1 MDKSLLRL
9 NLQLFATTMTT
20 ETGSLSA
27 EMKTFYEKRLLDQAE
42 PLLVHNQFGDKYP
55 IPAGSGKKI
64 EFRKYSALPKALTAL
79 TEGVTPA
86 GNSLTVTT
94 VEGTVKQYGD
104 WIQLSDMLQMT
115 AIDNNVVQAT
125 KLLSSQAGRTLD
137 TVTREVLAGGTNV
150 IYAPKVVDGAE
161 TEVLSRSTLTPEC
174 VLTPFVVMRAAATLE
189 AMNTPK
195 IDGSYVLIIHPYC
208 RETLQE
214 SPGWVDV
221 VKYKEGNNTFS
232 GEIGKIGDVRVV
244 TTSEAKVIN
253 DSTCPVV
260 ENTTYYSVF
269 TSLLLGANAYGVTE
283 LENGGLQ
290 HIVKQLG
297 YGEDP
302 LNQRSS
308 CGWKATSAA
317 VRLCEEYMV
326 RIESLSPVWSKKVKA
341 N

>member
-55 IPAGSGKKI
+55 IPANNGKKI

-244 TTSEAKVIN
+244 TTSEAKIIN

-260 ENTTYYSVF
+260 ESTTYYSVF
-269 TSLLLGANAYGVTE
+269 TSLLLGANAYGVTM

-308 CGWKATSAA
+308 CGWKATSVA

>member
-1 MDKSLLRL
+1 MDKSLLKL

-55 IPAGSGKKI
+55 IPANNGKKI

-195 IDGSYVLIIHPYC
+195 INGSYVLITHPYC

-260 ENTTYYSVF
+260 ESTTYYSVF
-269 TSLLLGANAYGVTE
+269 TSLLLGANAYGVTM
-283 LENGGLQ
+283 LENGGFQ

-308 CGWKATSAA
+308 CGWKATSVA

>member
-55 IPAGSGKKI
+55 IPANNGKKI

-79 TEGVTPA
+79 TEGVTPS

-195 IDGSYVLIIHPYC
+195 INGSYVLITHPYC

-260 ENTTYYSVF
+260 ESTTYYSVF

-308 CGWKATSAA
+308 CGWKATSVA

>member
-79 TEGVTPA
+79 TEGVTPT

-195 IDGSYVLIIHPYC
+195 INGSYVLITHPYC

-260 ENTTYYSVF
+260 ESTTYYSVF

-308 CGWKATSAA
+308 CGWKATSVA

>member
-86 GNSLTVTT
+86 GNSLAVTT

-104 WIQLSDMLQMT
+104 WIQFSDMLQMT

-195 IDGSYVLIIHPYC
+195 INGSYVLITHPYC

-244 TTSEAKVIN
+244 TTSEAKIIN

-260 ENTTYYSVF
+260 ESTTYYSVF

-308 CGWKATSAA
+308 CGWKATSVA

>member
-42 PLLVHNQFGDKYP
+42 PRLVHNQFGDKYP

-86 GNSLTVTT
+86 GNSLNVTA

-195 IDGSYVLIIHPYC
+195 IDGSYVLITHPYC

-260 ENTTYYSVF
+260 EDSTYYSVF

-308 CGWKATSAA
+308 CGWKATSVA

>member
-244 TTSEAKVIN
+244 TTSEAKIIN

-260 ENTTYYSVF
+260 EDSTYYSVF

-308 CGWKATSAA
+308 CGWKATSVA

>member
-86 GNSLTVTT
+86 GNSLNVTT

-195 IDGSYVLIIHPYC
+195 IDGSYVLITHPYC

-244 TTSEAKVIN
+244 TTSEAKIIN
-253 DSTCPVV
+253 DSTCPVM
-260 ENTTYYSVF
+260 EESTYYSVF
-269 TSLLLGANAYGVTE
+269 TSLLLGANAYGVTM

-308 CGWKATSAA
+308 CGWKATSVA

>member
-86 GNSLTVTT
+86 GNSLNVTT

-195 IDGSYVLIIHPYC
+195 INGSYVLIIHPYC

-260 ENTTYYSVF
+260 EESTYYSVF

-308 CGWKATSAA
+308 CGWKATSVAM
-317 VRLCEEYMV
+317 RLCEEYMV

>member
-55 IPAGSGKKI
+55 IPANNGKKI

-150 IYAPKVVDGAE
+150 MYAPKVVDGAE
-161 TEVLSRSTLTPEC
+161 TEVLSRSALTPEC

-195 IDGSYVLIIHPYC
+195 INGSYVLIIHPYC

-260 ENTTYYSVF
+260 ESSTYYSVF

-308 CGWKATSAA
+308 CGWKATSVA

>member
-161 TEVLSRSTLTPEC
+161 TEVLSRSALTPEC

-195 IDGSYVLIIHPYC
+195 INGSYVLIIHPYC

-260 ENTTYYSVF
+260 EESTYYSVF

-308 CGWKATSAA
+308 CGWKATSVA

>member
-195 IDGSYVLIIHPYC
+195 IDGSYVLIIHPYF

-260 ENTTYYSVF
+260 EESTYYSVF
-269 TSLLLGANAYGVTE
+269 TSLLLGANAYGVTM

-308 CGWKATSAA
+308 CGWKATSVA

>member
-55 IPAGSGKKI
+55 IPANNGKKI

-195 IDGSYVLIIHPYC
+195 INGSYVLITHPYC

-260 ENTTYYSVF
+260 ESTTYYSVF

>member
-55 IPAGSGKKI
+55 IPANNGKKI

-195 IDGSYVLIIHPYC
+195 INGSYVLITHPYC

-244 TTSEAKVIN
+244 TTSEAKIIN

-260 ENTTYYSVF
+260 EDSTYYSVF
-269 TSLLLGANAYGVTE
+269 TSLLLGANAYGVTM

-308 CGWKATSAA
+308 CGWKATSVA

>member
-86 GNSLTVTT
+86 GNSLNVTT

-150 IYAPKVVDGAE
+150 MYAPKVVDGAE

-260 ENTTYYSVF
+260 ESTTYYSVF
-269 TSLLLGANAYGVTE
+269 TSLLLGANAYGVTM

-308 CGWKATSAA
+308 CGWKATSVA

>member
-150 IYAPKVVDGAE
+150 MYAPKVVDGAE

-195 IDGSYVLIIHPYC
+195 INGSYVLITHPYC

-260 ENTTYYSVF
+260 KSTTYYSVF

-308 CGWKATSAA
+308 CGWKATSVA

>member
-1 MDKSLLRL
+1 MDKNLLRL

-55 IPAGSGKKI
+55 IPANNGKKI

-260 ENTTYYSVF
+260 ESTTYYSVF

-308 CGWKATSAA
+308 CGWKATSVA

>member
-55 IPAGSGKKI
+55 IPANNGKKI

-150 IYAPKVVDGAE
+150 IYAPKVADGVE

-195 IDGSYVLIIHPYC
+195 INGSYVLIIHPYC

-260 ENTTYYSVF
+260 EESTYYSVF

-308 CGWKATSAA
+308 CGWKATSVA

>member
-1 MDKSLLRL
+1 MDKSLLKL

-260 ENTTYYSVF
+260 ESTTYYSVF
-269 TSLLLGANAYGVTE
+269 TSLLLGANAYGVTM

-308 CGWKATSAA
+308 CGWKATSVA

>member
-55 IPAGSGKKI
+55 IPANNGKKI

-150 IYAPKVVDGAE
+150 MYAPKVVDGAE
-161 TEVLSRSTLTPEC
+161 TEVLSRSALTPEC

-195 IDGSYVLIIHPYC
+195 INGSYVLIIHPYC

-260 ENTTYYSVF
+260 ESTTYYSVF

-308 CGWKATSAA
+308 CGWKATSVA

>member
-1 MDKSLLRL
+1 MDKNLLRL

-55 IPAGSGKKI
+55 IPANNGKKI

-195 IDGSYVLIIHPYC
+195 IDGSYVLITHPYC

-260 ENTTYYSVF
+260 ESTTYYSVF

-308 CGWKATSAA
+308 CGWKATSVA

>member
-86 GNSLTVTT
+86 GNSLNVTT

-161 TEVLSRSTLTPEC
+161 TEVLNRSTLTPEC

-260 ENTTYYSVF
+260 EDSTYYSVF
-269 TSLLLGANAYGVTE
+269 TSLLLGANAYGVTM

-308 CGWKATSAA
+308 CGWKATSVA

>member
-104 WIQLSDMLQMT
+104 WIQFSDMLQMT

-150 IYAPKVVDGAE
+150 IYAPKVADGVE

-260 ENTTYYSVF
+260 EESTYYSVF

-308 CGWKATSAA
+308 CGWKATSVA

>member
-86 GNSLTVTT
+86 GNSLNVTT

-195 IDGSYVLIIHPYC
+195 INGSYVLITHPYC

-244 TTSEAKVIN
+244 TTSEAKIIN

-260 ENTTYYSVF
+260 ESTTYYSVF

-308 CGWKATSAA
+308 CGWKATSVA

>member
-55 IPAGSGKKI
+55 IPANNGKKI

-260 ENTTYYSVF
+260 ETTTYYSVF

-308 CGWKATSAA
+308 CGWKATSVA

>member
-9 NLQLFATTMTT
+9 NLQLFATAMTT

-55 IPAGSGKKI
+55 IPANNGKKI

-137 TVTREVLAGGTNV
+137 TVTREVMAGGTNV

-195 IDGSYVLIIHPYC
+195 INGSYVLITHPYC

-260 ENTTYYSVF
+260 ESTTYYSVF

-308 CGWKATSAA
+308 CGWKATSVA

>member
-150 IYAPKVVDGAE
+150 MYAPKVVDGAE

-195 IDGSYVLIIHPYC
+195 INGSYVLITHPYC

-260 ENTTYYSVF
+260 ESTTYYSVF

-308 CGWKATSAA
+308 CGWKATSVA

>member
-125 KLLSSQAGRTLD
+125 KLLSSQAGRTMD

-244 TTSEAKVIN
+244 TTSEAKIIN

-260 ENTTYYSVF
+260 ESTTYYSVF

-308 CGWKATSAA
+308 CGWKATSVA

>member
-55 IPAGSGKKI
+55 IPANNGKKI

-161 TEVLSRSTLTPEC
+161 TEVLSRSTLTPEG

-260 ENTTYYSVF
+260 EESTYYSVF

-308 CGWKATSAA
+308 CGWKATSVA

>member
-1 MDKSLLRL
+1 MDKSLLKL

-55 IPAGSGKKI
+55 IPANNGKKI

-161 TEVLSRSTLTPEC
+161 TEVLSRKTLTTDC

-260 ENTTYYSVF
+260 ESTTYYSVF
-269 TSLLLGANAYGVTE
+269 TSLLLGANAYGVTM

-308 CGWKATSAA
+308 CGWKATSVA

>member
-1 MDKSLLRL
+1 M
-9 NLQLFATTMTT
+9 
-20 ETGSLSA
+20 
-27 EMKTFYEKRLLDQAE
+27 
-42 PLLVHNQFGDKYP
+42 
-55 IPAGSGKKI
+55 
-64 EFRKYSALPKALTAL
+64 
-79 TEGVTPA
+79 
-86 GNSLTVTT
+86 
-94 VEGTVKQYGD
+94 
-104 WIQLSDMLQMT
+104 
-115 AIDNNVVQAT
+115 
-125 KLLSSQAGRTLD
+125 
-137 TVTREVLAGGTNV
+137 TREVLAGGTNV

-260 ENTTYYSVF
+260 EDSTYYSVF
-269 TSLLLGANAYGVTE
+269 TSLLLGANAYGVTM

-308 CGWKATSAA
+308 CGWKATSVA

>member
-86 GNSLTVTT
+86 GNSLNVTT

-125 KLLSSQAGRTLD
+125 KLLSSQAGRTMD

-150 IYAPKVVDGAE
+150 MYAPKVVDGAE

-260 ENTTYYSVF
+260 ESTTYYSVF
-269 TSLLLGANAYGVTE
+269 TSLMLGANAYGVTE

-308 CGWKATSAA
+308 CGWKATSVA

>member
-55 IPAGSGKKI
+55 IPANNGKKI

-260 ENTTYYSVF
+260 ESTTYYSVF
-269 TSLLLGANAYGVTE
+269 TSLLLGANAYGVTM

-297 YGEDP
+297 YGDDP

-308 CGWKATSAA
+308 CGWKATSVA

>member
-195 IDGSYVLIIHPYC
+195 INGSYVLITHPYC

-244 TTSEAKVIN
+244 TTSEAKIIN

-260 ENTTYYSVF
+260 ESTTYYSVF
-269 TSLLLGANAYGVTE
+269 TSLLLGANAYGVTM

-308 CGWKATSAA
+308 CGWKATSVV

>member
-55 IPAGSGKKI
+55 IPANNGKKI

-161 TEVLSRSTLTPEC
+161 TEVLSRSALTPEC

-195 IDGSYVLIIHPYC
+195 INGSYVLIIHPYC

-253 DSTCPVV
+253 DSSCPVV
-260 ENTTYYSVF
+260 ESSTYYSVF

-308 CGWKATSAA
+308 CGWKATSVA

>member
-9 NLQLFATTMTT
+9 NLQLFAITMTT

-195 IDGSYVLIIHPYC
+195 INGSYVLITHPYC

-244 TTSEAKVIN
+244 TTSEAKIIN

-260 ENTTYYSVF
+260 ESTTYYSVF

-308 CGWKATSAA
+308 CGWKATSVA

>member
-64 EFRKYSALPKALTAL
+64 EFRKYSALPKALTSL

-260 ENTTYYSVF
+260 ESTTYYSVF
-269 TSLLLGANAYGVTE
+269 TSLLLGANAYGVTM

-308 CGWKATSAA
+308 CGWKATSVA

>member
-1 MDKSLLRL
+1 MDKSLLKL

-55 IPAGSGKKI
+55 IPANNGKKI

-161 TEVLSRSTLTPEC
+161 TEVLSRSALTPEC

-195 IDGSYVLIIHPYC
+195 INGSYVLIIHPYC

-260 ENTTYYSVF
+260 ESSTYYSVF
-269 TSLLLGANAYGVTE
+269 TSLLLGANAYGVTM

-308 CGWKATSAA
+308 CGWKATSVA

>member
-55 IPAGSGKKI
+55 IPANNGKKI

-161 TEVLSRSTLTPEC
+161 TEVLSRSALTPEC

-195 IDGSYVLIIHPYC
+195 INGSYVLIIHPYC

-260 ENTTYYSVF
+260 ESTTYYSVF

-308 CGWKATSAA
+308 CGWKATSVA